1 MFFQR
6 GFETVFCK
14 HGHLTFGFHL
24 HISIEVH
31 FNSKPYLA
39 LIYWNMCMSLKTTRQ
54 LQHKHLSFQKITLCQ
69 NAPEQNLLPWF
80 EVEAAAATVV
90 REQAFL
96 ERWQLGCQTLMLNY
110 TMPVCYR
117 RDVISNYSYI
127 IIYRAAK
134 VLSERQDKGLGVCT
148 GSIDAGGFPSSEVK
162 SIFSLVI

>member
-1 MFFQR
+1 MLVLLL
-6 GFETVFCK
+6 GFTYIFLWK
-14 HGHLTFGFHL
+14 PTLTQNL
-24 HISIEVH
+24 AS
-31 FNSKPYLA
+31 NLA

-54 LQHKHLSFQKITLCQ
+54 LQHKHLSFQKITPCQ
-69 NAPEQNLLPWF
+69 SAPKQNLFPWF

-90 REQAFL
+90 REQVFL

-110 TMPVCYR
+110 TMLVCYS

-134 VLSERQDKGLGVCT
+134 VLSERQDKGLGICT
-148 GSIDAGGFPSSEVK
+148 GSIDAGGFPSNDVK